1 MEASS
6 DAFAFDGSGVS
17 GVSRLEIGGVEKDE
31 SRATTR
37 TDERAETNVSS
48 LGFDET
54 LSPYDASSDGVTS
67 ACVASGAAARAGLAP
82 ALAGLV
88 AALNVAA
95 REESARHRSST
106 NVSAVSDEDTKDP
119 TASTPSGRARDGAVW
134 ALSRL
139 VAAPGRAGALARRS
153 IFSASVA
160 ESVQS
165 LRSTA
170 AFPAGSRPDMS
181 SFCIAAPAGI
191 GIEIEKQL
199 GTQAKDGTV
208 EVVTRQFHPASEPGA
223 AGGQC
228 LQSECPEITFA
239 GSGQLSCDVRL
250 EEIAA
255 PDQFDRSG
263 DRLLVASPIRLACPG
278 VHLERMAG

>member
-1 MEASS
+1 MGPDFLAGGVAARVVASCGALEAIAAFLQASPNAYAGADRHAVRHALDAAFALCFPNESRFSAGWMEASS

-17 GVSRLEIGGVEKDE
+17 GVSRLEIGGVDE

-54 LSPYDASSDGVTS
+54 LSPYDVSSDGVTS

-82 ALAGLV
+82 ALARLL

-139 VAAPGRAGALARRS
+139 VAAPGRAGVLARRS

-160 ESVQS
+160 A
-165 LRSTA
+165 TH
-170 AFPAGSRPDMS
+170 AFLGVVGSPAMPPR
-181 SFCIAAPAGI
+181 ATRA
-191 GIEIEKQL
+191 L
-199 GTQAKDGTV
+199 LAK
-208 EVVTRQFHPASEPGA
+208 
-223 AGGQC
+223 GGM
-228 LQSECPEITFA
+228 
-239 GSGQLSCDVRL
+239 
-250 EEIAA
+250 
-255 PDQFDRSG
+255 
-263 DRLLVASPIRLACPG
+263 LLVWRPRSSTMCTC
-278 VHLERMAG
+278 